1 MKVFICIYILYFKMV
16 TTFSNVNMFRMKLQA
31 SSVQVTEPASG
42 CDMNARIVYKM

>member
-1 MKVFICIYILYFKMV
+1 MDEKNAVPFQFFKDGHD
-16 TTFSNVNMFRMKLQA
+16 FFNVNMFRMKLQA